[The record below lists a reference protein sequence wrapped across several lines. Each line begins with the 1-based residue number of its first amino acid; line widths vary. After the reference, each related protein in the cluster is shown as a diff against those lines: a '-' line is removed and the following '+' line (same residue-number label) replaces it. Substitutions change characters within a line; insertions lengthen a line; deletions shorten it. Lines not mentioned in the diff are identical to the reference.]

1 LSHHFGSVVNVAR
14 IRKYDLVFIGNTAGG
29 DFHPELNVV
38 VAPAAESSALFR
50 NSRASIMSGRRFESS
65 PQGILYSF
73 VYERILYAEL
83 IVCHS
88 LPTRVVSKSARTE
101 PSKS

>member
-1 LSHHFGSVVNVAR
+1 
-14 IRKYDLVFIGNTAGG
+14 VFIGNTAGG